1 MPRLGGRGSR
11 RAGNPLG
18 GRGSCRAGRQCS
30 VFSHR
35 KVRQFGGRG
44 ASRTAGPSR
53 QTRCSAQQELRPSEG
68 DNTRG
73 DAIRSCA
80 QDFALIQKKSPT
92 GRTTVGDFCWRFQLL
107 ESLGFRGGGWGSR
120 HVSLLFRGGSSSG
133 SGWCGGFSGRCGGSS
148 TAAWLCGSGL
158 AAGLRSSG
166 YAAAANDHATA
177 WLRFSGLAARLS
189 FCLTARLS
197 FCLAAGLSF
206 AGRGWCRGCFCGY
219 WSSRAAGLLCGTAAT
234 GFSRAG
240 EHKSCQQCQ
249 QGHVTHCE
257 FLF

>member
-1 MPRLGGRGSR
+1 MPRLGGEAPAEPDVSV
-11 RAGNPLG
+11 
-18 GRGSCRAGRQCS
+18 QCS
-30 VFSHR
+30 VIAKS
-35 KVRQFGGRG
+35 
-44 ASRTAGPSR
+44 AS
-53 QTRCSAQQELRPSEG
+53 SEG
-68 DNTRG
+68 EAPAEPQAPAARRTVRLS
-73 DAIRSCA
+73 RSCA

-92 GRTTVGDFCWRFQLL
+92 GRTTVGDFRWRFQSL

-120 HVSLLFRGGSSSG
+120 HVSLLFCGGSSSG

-158 AAGLRSSG
+158 AAGLRSSS

-189 FCLTARLS
+189 FCLTARLSFCLAARLS

-249 QGHVTHCE
+249 QCHVTHCV